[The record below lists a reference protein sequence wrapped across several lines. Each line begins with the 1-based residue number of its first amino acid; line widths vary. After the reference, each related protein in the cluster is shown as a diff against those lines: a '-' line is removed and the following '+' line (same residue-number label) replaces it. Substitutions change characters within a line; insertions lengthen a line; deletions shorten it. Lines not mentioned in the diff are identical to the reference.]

1 VQHLAVGSPDNSAP
15 PRPPSVPP
23 DARWDPG
30 KHPGFEWKHGELD
43 GDGKKHGLYR
53 SWTRDG
59 VLHAESMYDHGE
71 LNGTNK
77 NFHPDGTVSSEAT
90 WVRGVIMDSVYF
102 RSDNPTTEPFA
113 QAAPN
118 VWSVR
123 YYTRD
128 GKTNYTIRYF
138 TRDGVE
144 CGPDGKPLPARPA
157 SVSADA
163 RWFPDMDRWVD
174 GEIERGTNAQVGH
187 WRWWQREGVLRH
199 EEQRDAKGQATMV
212 ADYRGDSTLEKKT
225 TRDASGE
232 ERDYYFDDG
241 KLSIRR
247 RDDAQGREIYKGSW
261 YRDGSLDEEK
271 TRVYDG
277 DALASVTERGDGGAL
292 AFEARREGP
301 AMACVLYGKDG
312 KTHAATGMI
321 ADGKLHGTW
330 RLFDETGAVRRE
342 ADLGKS
348 DVEQEPTG
356 DGLEWSL
363 GQALYRLDVPEL
375 PDVPE
380 LAGVD
385 GEPWSELSGAY
396 CEHVEEF
403 PRLMR
408 ALAAPDPLVRR
419 FALGGIDS
427 EIEHQG
433 STYPATA
440 HAIPYLARLLAHP
453 NADRGRLLS
462 VIQCA
467 GEAALPY
474 VEQVSEL
481 DEDDD
486 DRIGIEGTVKA
497 VATAWPHI
505 FALFPRASVEE
516 RRKILVIAKL
526 APEARASVIDV
537 ARNDADPAMR
547 ACAVDSLASGEYDV
561 ADVLPALTDRDL
573 LVRAAAA
580 IAIGCTKGPEAPR
593 DAVSALGDAVR
604 GWRDLAPR
612 FGELPYTDGH
622 VLAYLA
628 LATGS
633 IRTPD
638 ARSLAQPL
646 YGAIDEVD
654 ARSAITYGQGLLALA
669 LGDGKPPFAKRFV
682 EILDAIARSKKFW
695 VFNVNAHEVLDR
707 WNLPREPEELAALV
721 AGLEAAGDPESV
733 MRQRMTAGDQDDET

>member
-1 VQHLAVGSPDNSAP
+1 VGSPDNSAP
-15 PRPPSVPP
+15 QRPPSVPAE
-23 DARWDPG
+23 ARWDPG

-43 GDGKKHGLYR
+43 ADGKKHRLYR

-59 VLHAESMYDHGE
+59 VLHAETMYEHGE
-71 LNGTNK
+71 LHGTNK

-113 QAAPN
+113 QAAAN

-144 CGPDGKPLPARPA
+144 CGPDGKALPPRPP
-157 SVSADA
+157 SVSIDA

-174 GEIERGTNAQVGH
+174 GEIERGTNAQVGR
-187 WRWWQREGVLRH
+187 WRWWQRDGVLRH
-199 EEQRDAKGQATMV
+199 EEVRDGKGEATMI
-212 ADYRGDSTLEKKT
+212 ADFRADGTIEKKT
-225 TRDASGE
+225 TRDADGE

-247 RDDAQGREIYKGSW
+247 RDDAAKREVYKGSW

-271 TRVYDG
+271 TRVFDG

-292 AFEARREGP
+292 AFEARREGD

-321 ADGKLHGTW
+321 AADKLHGAW
-330 RLFDETGAVRRE
+330 RILDDAGAVRRE
-342 ADLGKS
+342 L
-348 DVEQEPTG
+348 DVTALQLKQRVTG
-356 DGLEWSL
+356 DGLEWTL
-363 GQALYRLDVPEL
+363 GAALFRTDDPAL
-375 PDVPE
+375 PDLPE

-385 GEPWSELSGAY
+385 GEPWAELEGAY
-396 CEHVEEF
+396 GRHVEQF
-403 PRLMR
+403 PRFLR
-408 ALAAPDPLVRR
+408 ALASPDPLVRR
-419 FALGGIDS
+419 YALGSIDS

-433 STYPATA
+433 STYPSTA
-440 HAIPYLARLLAHP
+440 HAIPYLARLLAHG
-453 NADRGRLLS
+453 NADRPRLLS
-462 VIQCA
+462 VIQHC

-474 VEQVSEL
+474 VEEVAEL
-481 DEDDD
+481 DADDAA
-486 DRIGIEGTVKA
+486 RIGIEGTVKA
-497 VATAWPHI
+497 VAASWPHI
-505 FALFPRASVEE
+505 FAVFSRATVEE

-526 APEARASVIDV
+526 APEARASVVAV
-537 ARNDADPAMR
+537 ARGDADPAMR
-547 ACAVDSLASGEYDV
+547 ACAVDSLACGEYDV

-580 IAIGCTKGPEAPR
+580 IAIGCTKGPATPR
-593 DAVSALGDAVR
+593 EVITALGDALR

-612 FGELPYTDGH
+612 FHELPYSDGH
-622 VLAYLA
+622 LLAYLA
-628 LATGS
+628 LAAGS
-633 IRTPD
+633 IGTPD
-638 ARSLAQPL
+638 ARSLAQQL

-654 ARSAITYGQGLLALA
+654 GRSAITYGQGLLALA
-669 LGDGKPPFAKRFV
+669 FGDGKRPFTKRFV
-682 EILDAIARSKKFW
+682 EILAAVARSKKFW
-695 VFNVNAHEVLDR
+695 VFSVNAHEVLER

-721 AGLEAAGDPESV
+721 ADLEAAGDPETV
-733 MRQRMTAGDQDDET
+733 MHQRMHAGDQGGETEDE